1 MTTRAV
7 TSPLGTSL
15 GVSPQVPHRR
25 AVRAAA
31 RRSPGEGR
39 APIARA
45 RRPLRSVSLARVDR
59 DGTDE
64 ASGSGSAEP
73 VARGLAA
80 AAAAATLALAPMCSP
95 ALADSRPAYSGVDP
109 DASDLV
115 KRLRAR
121 SDVNK
126 AEYDRQR
133 LDNFYKRDYAIN
145 KLFGSEVLP
154 EPCDPR
160 DPEFGYRCGS
170 ALPRLPASRTDP
182 FDDRSA
188 PNAPRRGAVFGLNDL
203 NVEDEPSFVGSAKVE
218 TKTESASADANLDDG
233 VTESTTPN
241 GTPNGEGTAASAE
254 ETGDENR
261 RATGSDDEFGL

>member
-1 MTTRAV
+1 MMTCAV
-7 TSPLGTSL
+7 ASNPGTHLGESL
-15 GVSPQVPHRR
+15 PVPHRR
-25 AVRAAA
+25 AAKIAA
-31 RRSPGEGR
+31 RRSPGEGS

-45 RRPLRSVSLARVDR
+45 RRPSRSVSLSRNDR

-64 ASGSGSAEP
+64 ASGSRSAEP
-73 VARGLAA
+73 IARGFAA
-80 AAAAATLALAPMCSP
+80 FAAAATLALAPASP
-95 ALADSRPAYSGVDP
+95 ALAAPPAYSGVDP

-121 SDVNK
+121 SEENK

-133 LDNFYKRDYAIN
+133 LDAFYRRDYAIN
-145 KLFGSEVLP
+145 KLVGKEVLP